1 MQQYFQLKGL
11 QFIDGDLSTNW
22 LFSLDVISKEVKCRL
37 STHINAYYRYILEPE
52 FEDSNPL
59 LGDVPLKLT
68 LIDETYGSDLQDYVS
83 LPEEEIN
90 STDFYNS
97 IIESLQYESRINSVK
112 VYGNSIRETSVS
124 FRVGSDSLSIN
135 I

>member
-37 STHINAYYRYILEPE
+37 STHINAYSRYILEPE

-112 VYGNSIRETSVS
+112 VYGNSISETSVS